1 MIGRADIEGSKS
13 HVAMNAWRPQASYPC
28 AVPVLNWLFIDD
40 CSGHGT
46 AGPGRREP
54 PGATSAHRTHALRQ
68 STREGT
74 RARVIPAFR
83 ANPYPEVTDLICRLP
98 LPTLIYRLE
107 TLNLGDCCGFAPVL
121 LTKTW
126 PTKHTDILYVDRHG
140 PKGKGRP
147 DVRTVAMTSCKNVM
161 TGPEGTS
168 ILSLP
173 IDSPSPWWRWER
185 RASPETVYAGIHH
198 APGCTPR
205 TGKPQV
211 AAQAFR
217 TERRYC
223 GTSNQMPRGRCR
235 ACSHRW
241 LTVS

>member
-28 AVPVLNWLFIDD
+28 VIQDLIRIFATTTKI
-40 CSGHGT
+40 CASGGSMSAYARHFNAHHQT
-46 AGPGRREP
+46 LLLAGVSKCGRRL
-54 PGATSAHRTHALRQ
+54 GR
-68 STREGT
+68 
-74 RARVIPAFR
+74 RA
-83 ANPYPEVTDLICRLP
+83 P
-98 LPTLIYRLE
+98 LYAS
-107 TLNLGDCCGFAPVL
+107 APVL

>member
-1 MIGRADIEGSKS
+1 MA
-13 HVAMNAWRPQASYPC
+13 P
-28 AVPVLNWLFIDD
+28 
-40 CSGHGT
+40 
-46 AGPGRREP
+46 
-54 PGATSAHRTHALRQ
+54 
-68 STREGT
+68 
-74 RARVIPAFR
+74 RARGPRHAWYNTRGWRDEQRVSPVIPHSFKLCFLRLWCFNWVPLAR
-83 ANPYPEVTDLICRLP
+83 AQDRL
-98 LPTLIYRLE
+98 
-107 TLNLGDCCGFAPVL
+107 LGPCF
-121 LTKTW
+121 K
-126 PTKHTDILYVDRHG
+126 
-140 PKGKGRP
+140 
-147 DVRTVAMTSCKNVM
+147 

>member
-28 AVPVLNWLFIDD
+28 G
-40 CSGHGT
+40 SGIVTGF
-46 AGPGRREP
+46 PF
-54 PGATSAHRTHALRQ
+54 AH
-68 STREGT
+68 
-74 RARVIPAFR
+74 
-83 ANPYPEVTDLICRLP
+83 
-98 LPTLIYRLE
+98 LIYTWMLHQQRQQ
-107 TLNLGDCCGFAPVL
+107 APVL

-205 TGKPQV
+205 IGKPQV